1 MTYPGF
7 FDQAPSIT
15 VRDELAQLLG
25 AAEGGLMT
33 YHYVDAVRLAGHS
46 CPTVAGAYLL
56 TRRALQLLYAQQIPQ
71 RGGIRVQ
78 FSAPVEQ
85 GVIGVLASVAGL
97 ITGAA
102 GQGGFKGIGGRHC
115 RKDLLHYGANFDGEV
130 RFERQ
135 DTGAAVQ
142 LGMDMGKVPFD
153 PRTLPL
159 LQKAL
164 GGSASADEVA
174 EFGRLWQ
181 ERVRK
186 ILLEHVDDP
195 DLIFVTD

>member
-1 MTYPGF
+1 MTYPEF

-56 TRRALQLLYAQQIPQ
+56 TRRALQLLYPQQIPQ

-85 GVIGVLASVAGL
+85 GVIGVLANVAGL

-102 GQGGFKGIGGRHC
+102 GRGGFKGIGGRHC
-115 RKDLLHYGANFDGEV
+115 RQDLLHYDVNFDGEV

-153 PRTLPL
+153 PRTSPL
-159 LQKAL
+159 LQKTL
-164 GGSASADEVA
+164 SGSASADEVA

-186 ILLEHVDDP
+186 ILLEHADDP